1 EPDPTRGAPSSDAID
16 IDACTDVLINGCYMH
31 VNEIMKAGI
40 ISQRAYW
47 CFLRIFPFD
56 SARIRIRPAVINVI
70 PMI

>member
-1 EPDPTRGAPSSDAID
+1 MARLESASAEAFSRAAGITNLTKG
-16 IDACTDVLINGCYMH
+16 NK
-31 VNEIMKAGI
+31 IMKAGI
-40 ISQRAYW
+40 ISQSAYW